1 MKNIREQIEAFQKE
15 LNDIQRDYDRSKGRY
30 QNYIEGLKKSFGV
43 KTLAEAKSLLKEKE
57 EQLEKSEKKLSKMI
71 NDFERE
77 YLYET

>member
-1 MKNIREQIEAFQKE
+1 M
-15 LNDIQRDYDRSKGRY
+15 NDIQRDYDRSKGRY

>member
-30 QNYIEGLKKSFGV
+30 QSYIEGLKKSFGV
-43 KTLAEAKSLLKEKE
+43 KTLAEAKALLREKKE
-57 EQLEKSEKKLSKMI
+57 ELEKNEKKLSKMI